1 MRNQRPN
8 AAAAPSQ
15 SAEDDDARTARSGQ
29 STHGSGRR
37 RTHSSRGS
45 YEKDWAE
52 LQAKMQQ
59 MLGTLEMGH
68 VKPKPIFPQ
77 SVLGHLF
84 MRKYGLSRDQ
94 RAQVV
99 RATNGSS
106 RFRDIERILRASDL
120 EESRSDDRRASK
132 PVRRDTY
139 AVQKHVYAAE
149 SDSSSVDA
157 DMLGSADSDA
167 SEYALA
173 AENQSSSDEDVK
185 AEIEEVFE
193 LQRKAKEK
201 FKKSF
206 KNYKDVKR
214 KVKELKRNRQPYYPV
229 VALNQPPDAG
239 QPSSAAH
246 AQVPLQK
253 STFRYDKKLQ
263 ENSLPKVNRE
273 IRPSRMS
280 SVKRPTWPRPP

>member
-1 MRNQRPN
+1 
-8 AAAAPSQ
+8 
-15 SAEDDDARTARSGQ
+15 
-29 STHGSGRR
+29 
-37 RTHSSRGS
+37 
-45 YEKDWAE
+45 
-52 LQAKMQQ
+52 MQQ

-68 VKPKPIFPQ
+68 IKPKPIFPQ

-84 MRKYGLSRDQ
+84 MRKYGLSRAQ

-106 RFRDIERILRASDL
+106 RFQDIERILRASDL

-167 SEYALA
+167 SEDALA

-253 STFRYDKKLQ
+253 STFRYDKK
-263 ENSLPKVNRE
+263 
-273 IRPSRMS
+273 PSG
-280 SVKRPTWPRPP
+280 K